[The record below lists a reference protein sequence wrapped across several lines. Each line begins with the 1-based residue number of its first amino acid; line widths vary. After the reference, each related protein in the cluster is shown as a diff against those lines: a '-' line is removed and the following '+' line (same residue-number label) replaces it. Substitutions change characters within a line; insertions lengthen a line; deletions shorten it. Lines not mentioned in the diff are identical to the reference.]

1 MNGKIKKMLSAVSIT
16 LCATVGLSLPVDVV
30 AATLPKAETQYSSFN
45 NVVGENPEESKIV
58 KELTGER
65 TENSKEFL
73 LEDGTKMIAQYNE
86 PVHYKDSKGKWVE
99 YNNTLSEDKTASP
112 DEAGDS
118 SYTNKSS
125 DISVNLSNKA
135 KSKNMISL
143 QSNGYKIS
151 WGYDNAGKSKADVK
165 KNNEKTSGNDK
176 FTTLKNITTETLY
189 KDVFSDVD
197 LQYFVTTTGIKEN
210 IILKSAKAQ
219 NEFTLNY
226 KIPNLT
232 AKQKDDK
239 TITLSNKDGKE
250 IYTISAP
257 YMYDEKGSSSTQM
270 KIEIVKQKGSNLQ
283 VKLTADYAF
292 IHTIGR
298 AFPVTIDPEI
308 TTTLKSDLTF
318 YENANGSVNSY
329 GPYYTSKNSYAICT
343 VNNLPKLGNGEEVIS
358 AKYSFETENGSNLFA
373 DEGENPIIV
382 NAHKLTSASNG
393 NVKYDSK
400 VLDYD
405 SLTYE
410 DNRYLTFDL
419 TSTFKGWYS
428 DTNTKGFVMEAL
440 DTVGSKKVVFKS
452 YTKTSTKPA
461 LTLIYKDF
469 TGTES
474 NLSYHTINVGTNAQA
489 AVSDYLGNLVINQ
502 TLYEGT
508 GSRMPLSI
516 TATYNSINK
525 DTAFENGSAS
535 GYGWQ
540 FSFNQYVREVTDK
553 NLTKAGYNYI
563 YTDADGTDH
572 YLKLAEG
579 ETAKWEDEDGLG
591 LTLTKDE
598 NNIFIDNGSTT
609 QTYESTANGG
619 KLLSEKDE
627 HKNTITYTYTD
638 GDLTKITD
646 GSGREV
652 QLKYKSSTNGKKV
665 VKRITKPDGTGIDIA
680 YTTAK
685 DKVTSISFNDGHISQ
700 FEYDDDYN
708 LISISGVS
716 DNYMKSLPTYKFSYT
731 NGKVTNITEYG
742 TDGTEGN
749 HLNISY
755 NADNTTVFTDK
766 QGHSETHI
774 FDNSGSTVSVLN
786 SNGYATSSENTG
798 LVINNSANAYT
809 KNYITESTEQTEVGG
824 GKYYF
829 VSNGT
834 KGSTA
839 SKGGKVT
846 VDNSAATE
854 EDGYY
859 QYLGT
864 TSLKVENPTSE
875 DNSAFFTGFAHQFK
889 ETTSNGKDVTFSAYV
904 KTKNVKQIYS
914 GGSVGAI
921 LKVKCLDS
929 SGKTVKEINS
939 IGLTGTL
946 DWQRISVTANV
957 PSTTAS
963 IRVYGLI
970 RYASGTAWF
979 DCIQFEEG
987 NCANNFNALQNS
999 DFSSND
1005 NWLTEENKSI
1015 SANNSTVAIGG
1026 TAGAVDDSNTESA
1039 TEETTTESNTE
1050 PSTYTKTVTE
1060 TAPMDSITS
1069 YDDYGNAIKSE
1080 QGFVVREVKKTYEVE
1095 SSDTSTD
1102 EDGDDTDDS
1111 TSSSPSLGNK
1121 YIYQN
1126 VKVDKA
1132 GVSFK
1137 INGTAKAESVPLS
1150 NENRTFGIALNI
1162 YYKNNSTPEM
1172 HYKEF
1177 NVNTSKNQ
1185 QVSLSISP
1193 ENSDETIDYVAFAFV
1208 YGYNENEMTVTNA
1221 ELNILATGYVTKR
1234 SEDSKD
1240 DSSVSAG
1247 NDSDDTEVDNYV
1259 DYEVLSESV
1268 DKTKPFMQTSL
1279 EYDST
1284 GNYVTSETNEQGS
1297 TTHYVYDVN
1306 GNVTSIT
1313 DADDNVTS
1321 YAYDS
1326 SGNLTSVKNGDSE
1339 NSYTYSGLASVSKIT
1354 HNGFDYSFNYDVFY
1368 NLVSTKIG
1376 NVTVA
1381 SHTYDSNGNL
1391 TKTAYANGD
1400 YLEYAYDNYGNI
1412 SVITGETG
1420 KIAEMVYNK
1429 QGLVTKAVDYSSG
1442 ETSYYYYTFD
1452 GSLESEYRTSSDGS
1466 LTHYIVT
1473 DSDGNTVEKT
1483 SVNGQTKTI
1492 TTGTD
1497 KDGKSFVSNDGVTNE
1512 TSTDDFGRVSTVT
1525 TKQNKSDTVFTK
1537 QYSYYHGSESNAT
1550 TNMVGGISYKLSS
1563 DKVLGYSY
1571 NYNDTGN
1578 VENVYE
1584 NGKKVAVYTYDELN
1598 QLVWYADTRTGRYIR
1613 IVYDNYGNIQKME
1626 SYSLGTNWAPV
1637 KLLETRTYSYG
1648 DTNWKD
1654 KLTEF
1659 DGDSITYDKNGN
1671 PLTYRDDMTFEW
1683 ENGRIINNINTSDKA
1698 IQMSYDSNGMRTQ
1711 KSVDGVK
1718 TNYYYDSSN
1727 NLFALTQGNDTLF
1740 FYYDNSGEVMSVS
1753 CNGTMYYYIK
1763 DLQGDITEIV
1773 DKDGNSVAEYAYDA
1787 WGNMLNEDNGTLTVG
1802 KLNPFR
1808 YRSYVYD
1815 EETGLYYLQSRYYD
1829 PLTGRFLNADVYADT
1844 QSGTPLSTNMFAY
1857 CENNAINKSDDEGKD
1872 AWWIQSPNSA
1882 NGKGHT
1888 SLLLK
1893 EKSGYWWYFYWGDR
1907 SVQLLFI
1914 GTSSLR
1920 EITGKVRAQINYYN
1934 RNYSNKFGKLYYYE
1948 EYTRAIQFS
1957 GHFENCIKE
1966 IKKYISNNQYSYAF
1980 SGIGKRKVYVRF
1992 RYPSEKYKGKYRP
2005 YSHIL
2010 TTNDSYSLGFNNCV
2024 QKSIFYLKYGELS
2037 SRNKAFHDELNNFHV
2052 IPNNAIKKFREF
2064 GKWVTYSYYS

>member
-30 AATLPKAETQYSSFN
+30 AATLPKAETQYSSFD

-143 QSNGYKIS
+143 QSDGYKIS

-165 KNNEKTSGNDK
+165 KNDEKTSGNDK
-176 FTTLKNITTETLY
+176 FTTLKNIATETLY

-232 AKQKDDK
+232 AKQKDYK

-257 YMYDEKGSSSTQM
+257 YMYDAKGSTSTQM

-308 TTTLKSDLTF
+308 TTTLKSELTF

-343 VNNLPKLGNGEEVIS
+343 VNNLPKLENGEEVIS

-452 YTKTSTKPA
+452 YTKTSTTPA

-525 DTAFENGSAS
+525 DTAFENGPAS

-540 FSFNQYVREVTDK
+540 FSFNQYVIEVTDK

-572 YLKLAEG
+572 YFKLVEG
-579 ETAKWEDEDGLG
+579 ETAKWEDENGLG

-665 VKRITKPDGTGIDIA
+665 VKRITKPDGTGIDIG
-680 YTTAK
+680 YTTAR
-685 DKVTSISFNDGHISQ
+685 DKVTSISFNDGHISR
-700 FEYDDDYN
+700 FEYDDNYN

-716 DNYMKSLPTYKFSYT
+716 DNYMKSLPTYKFTYT

-809 KNYITESTEQTEVGG
+809 KNYITESSQQTEVGG

-846 VDNSAATE
+846 VDSSAATE

-875 DNSAFFTGFAHQFK
+875 NNSAFFTGFAHQFK
-889 ETTSNGKDVTFSAYV
+889 ETTFNGKDVTFSAYV

-1015 SANNSTVAIGG
+1015 SANKGTVTIGG
-1026 TAGAVDDSNTESA
+1026 TAGAFDDENADSSSDDSTD
-1039 TEETTTESNTE
+1039 ETQ

-1060 TAPMDSITS
+1060 TEPNDSITT

-1137 INGTAKAESVPLS
+1137 INGTAKADSVPLS

-1172 HYKEF
+1172 HYQEF

-1221 ELNILATGYVTKR
+1221 ELNILATGYVTKQ

-1247 NDSDDTEVDNYV
+1247 NDSDDDTEVDNYV

-1268 DKTKPFMQTSL
+1268 DKTKPFMQTGS

-1297 TTHYVYDVN
+1297 TTQYAYDVN
-1306 GNVTSIT
+1306 GNMTSIT
-1313 DADDNVTS
+1313 DADENVTS

-1326 SGNLTSVKNGDSE
+1326 SGNLTSVKSGDSE
-1339 NSYTYSGLASVSKIT
+1339 NSYTYSGLGSVSKIT

-1381 SHTYDSNGNL
+1381 SHIYDSNGNL

-1420 KIAEMVYNK
+1420 KIAEMIYNK

-1683 ENGRIINNINTSDKA
+1683 ENGRILKKITTSEKA
-1698 IQMSYDSNGMRTQ
+1698 IQMNYDSNGMRTQ

-1773 DKDGNSVAEYAYDA
+1773 DKDGKAVAEYAYDA
-1787 WGNMLNEDNGTLTVG
+1787 WGNMLTEDNGTLTVG

-1808 YRSYVYD
+1808 YRGYVYD
-1815 EETGLYYLQSRYYD
+1815 EETGLYYLKSRYYD
-1829 PLTGRFLNADVYADT
+1829 PLTGRFLNADVYCDT

-1882 NGKGHT
+1882 NGSGHT
-1888 SLLLK
+1888 SLLLQ
-1893 EKSGYWWYFYWGDR
+1893 EKSGYWWYFYWGP
-1907 SVQLLFI
+1907 SSIQLLFL
-1914 GTSSLR
+1914 GTTSLKN
-1920 EITGKVRAQINYYN
+1920 INKNVRNQINYYN
-1934 RNYSNKFGKLYYYE
+1934 NDKKRPVMIRKLDYSENY
-1948 EYTRAIQFS
+1948 TQAIQLK
-1957 GHFENCIKE
+1957 GHFEDSIKQ
-1966 IKKYISNNQYSYAF
+1966 IKKFINDNKYAF
-1980 SGIGKRKVYVRF
+1980 KYSVRYCALYKF
-1992 RYPSEKYKGKYRP
+1992 RYTKKYKGKDRP
-2005 YSHIL
+2005 YSYIL
-2010 TTNDSYSLGFNNCV
+2010 SRNLYYNLLTNNCMQASV
-2024 QKSIFYLKYGELS
+2024 YYLKYGSL
-2037 SRNKAFHDELNNFHV
+2037 NKNNVEFKLQLGHVGV
-2052 IPNNAIKKFREF
+2052 IPNNNINNFKKF
-2064 GKWVTYSYYS
+2064 GKWVTC